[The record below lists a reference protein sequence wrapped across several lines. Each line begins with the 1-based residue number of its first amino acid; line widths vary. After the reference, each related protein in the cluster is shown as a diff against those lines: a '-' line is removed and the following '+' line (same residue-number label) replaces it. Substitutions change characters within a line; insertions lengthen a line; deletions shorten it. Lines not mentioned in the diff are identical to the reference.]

1 MTDSIPAAELP
12 PANRRRIRRATQA
25 LTVCGV
31 CLVVEVW
38 IAARFPGP
46 TTLVNAVVTAIE
58 GGLAWL
64 ARMAYGWLTVTP
76 ARLSAVQVIR
86 WVPVILL
93 CVAAAT
99 MAGVLGLNTSVMWA
113 MGSFCVMFVAAAA
126 ASIAGAVR

>member
-1 MTDSIPAAELP
+1 M
-12 PANRRRIRRATQA
+12 
-25 LTVCGV
+25 
-31 CLVVEVW
+31 
-38 IAARFPGP
+38 
-46 TTLVNAVVTAIE
+46 VTAIE

-64 ARMAYGWLTVTP
+64 ARVAYSWLTVTP
-76 ARLSAVQVIR
+76 ARLSAVQVVR